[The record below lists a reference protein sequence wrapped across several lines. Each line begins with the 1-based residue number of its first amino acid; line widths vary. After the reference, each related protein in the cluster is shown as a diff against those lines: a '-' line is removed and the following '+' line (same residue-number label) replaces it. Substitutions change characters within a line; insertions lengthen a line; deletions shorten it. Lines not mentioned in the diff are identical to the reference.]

1 MTDDDRWDGEPT
13 TEQKLRWL
21 AENGFFDDRE
31 AARLAAGLDGDGSG
45 EASRAATGEG
55 SEDATDEES
64 PETTADG
71 ESVDADTVAELRAR
85 VEELESELAATE
97 SRLQA
102 KREEVD
108 DYLRQQEEQL
118 AERRRHATADL
129 VERLLAEVYEPLGRA
144 LTTDERDAET
154 LLEGVELVR
163 EQFAATLAED
173 GIEILD
179 PEPGATLDRDR
190 HAVERTVS
198 AETDDGT
205 VCEVLEPGFTVDG
218 EVVAKARVF
227 VAE

>member
-13 TEQKLRWL
+13 TEQKLRRL

-31 AARLAAGLDGDGSG
+31 AARLATALDG
-45 EASRAATGEG
+45 
-55 SEDATDEES
+55 ES
-64 PETTADG
+64 PETTSDGESPETTSDGESPETTSDG
-71 ESVDADTVAELRAR
+71 ESVDADTVSELRTR

-144 LTTDERDAET
+144 LTAGERDTET
-154 LLEGVELVR
+154 LLEGIEMVR

-173 GIEILD
+173 GVEILD
-179 PEPGATLDRDR
+179 PEPGTTLDRDR
-190 HAVERTVS
+190 HAVERTVP